1 MRVSSVLVDLG
12 ILPVQNI
19 PTPEVSLG
27 SLAGSRPHLTVL
39 ARNAG
44 LWHRSVGLN
53 FGMAAA
59 PTTSDRP
66 PHRSSTFFSSFFY
79 FAPQNGCKRC
89 VNIYICVCV
98 CIHRYFIRMMENLCR
113 YTPDPPCPKPQLLV
127 ALELRLDTRHL
138 TGEGGGVPHRPS

>member
-1 MRVSSVLVDLG
+1 MRVSGVLVDLG

-66 PHRSSTFFSSFFY
+66 PHRSSTFFSSFFILHLRM
-79 FAPQNGCKRC
+79 AVKD
-89 VNIYICVCV
+89 VLIYICVCV

-113 YTPDPPCPKPQLLV
+113 YTPEPPCPKPQLLV

-138 TGEGGGVPHRPS
+138 TGEGGGGVPHRPS